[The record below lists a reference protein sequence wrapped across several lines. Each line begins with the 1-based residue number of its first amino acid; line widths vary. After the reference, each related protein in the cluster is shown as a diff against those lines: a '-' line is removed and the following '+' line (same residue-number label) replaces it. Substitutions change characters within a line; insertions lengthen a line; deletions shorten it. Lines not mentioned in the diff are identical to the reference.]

1 MGTVKIEKAN
11 MEDAL
16 ILTGLKKNVFDT
28 EKEKWLGNQED
39 IVDHNIQPPG
49 YDSIEMTKYMIRE
62 LNYFK
67 ILYEGMLVGGLIL
80 TVVGKRHG
88 RVDRIFVDPSYQGK
102 GIGTIV
108 MGEMESEYPEV
119 MTWEL
124 ETSSRQLNN
133 HRFYEKMGYKKVFE
147 TDDEFCYEK
156 KMKEGVFVQGESREI
171 PIQGDTL
178 SDGDLSELQVEYSNL
193 NNIDFYGIN
202 GSYSTFSN
210 SNLMGAGFNNCNLS
224 ESRFQNINL
233 KKALI
238 ADLNL
243 SQSELAHVTLGGV
256 HVHDTNLGEK
266 NEHIR
271 FERCDLHGSRFDNCN
286 LNHVEISN
294 CDVTRM
300 KINGISVEELMEAY
314 ESVQGKRKD

>member
-1 MGTVKIEKAN
+1 MGTVNIEKAN
-11 MEDAL
+11 IEDAL

-28 EKEKWLGNQED
+28 EKEKWLRGQED
-39 IVDHNIQPPG
+39 IVDFNIQPPG

-67 ILYEGMLVGGLIL
+67 IHYEGILVGGLIL

-88 RVDRIFVDPSYQGK
+88 RVDRIFVDPLYQGK
-102 GIGTIV
+102 GIGSKV
-108 MGEMESEYPEV
+108 MECMESEYPEV

-133 HRFYEKMGYKKVFE
+133 HHFYEKMGYKKIFE
-147 TDDEFCYEK
+147 ADDEFCYEK
-156 KMKEGVFVQGESREI
+156 KMKEGVVVEGESREI
-171 PIQGDTL
+171 TVHGDTL
-178 SDGDLSELQVEYSNL
+178 NEGDLSELQVEYSNL
-193 NNIDFYGIN
+193 KNIDFYGIN

-210 SNLMGAGFNNCNLS
+210 SNLMGVQFNNCNLS

-233 KKALI
+233 QKALI

-243 SQSELAHVTLGGV
+243 SQSEMGHVTLGGV

-266 NEHIR
+266 NEPIR
-271 FERCDLHGSRFDNCN
+271 FERCDFHGSKFDNCN
-286 LNHVEISN
+286 LNHAEISN
-294 CDVTRM
+294 SDVTGM
-300 KINGISVEELMEAY
+300 KINGISVEDLMEAY
-314 ESVQGKRKD
+314 RSFQGEKKE

>member
-11 MEDAL
+11 IEDAL

-28 EKEKWLGNQED
+28 EKEKWLRGQD
-39 IVDHNIQPPG
+39 GIVDHNIQPPG

-67 ILYEGMLVGGLIL
+67 ILYEGLLVGGLIL

-88 RVDRIFVDPSYQGK
+88 RVDRIFVDPLYQGK
-102 GIGTIV
+102 GIGTMV
-108 MGEMESEYPEV
+108 MKRMETEYPEV

-133 HRFYEKMGYKKVFE
+133 HRFYEKMGYKKIFE
-147 TDDEFCYEK
+147 AGDEFCYEK
-156 KMKEGVFVQGESREI
+156 KMKEGACVGGESREI
-171 PIQGDTL
+171 TIQGDTL
-178 SDGDLSELQVEYSNL
+178 NDGDLSGLQVEYSNMQET
-193 NNIDFYGIN
+193 DFYGID

-224 ESRFQNINL
+224 ESRFQNINFQ
-233 KKALI
+233 KALI

-243 SQSELAHVTLGGV
+243 SQSEMGHVTLGGV
-256 HVHDTNLGEK
+256 RVHDTNLGGK
-266 NEHIR
+266 NEPIR
-271 FERCDLHGSRFDNCN
+271 FERCDFHGSSFENCQ
-286 LNHVEISN
+286 LNHVEMSN
-294 CDVTRM
+294 CDVTGM

-314 ESVQGKRKD
+314 ESVQGKRKG

>member
-28 EKEKWLGNQED
+28 EKEKWLGSQED
-39 IVDHNIQPPG
+39 IMDHNIQPPG
-49 YDSIEMTKYMIRE
+49 YDSTEMTKYMISE

-67 ILYEGMLVGGLIL
+67 ILYEGILVGGLIL

-88 RVDRIFVDPSYQGK
+88 RVDRIFVDPLYQGK
-102 GIGTIV
+102 GIGTMV
-108 MGEMESEYPEV
+108 MECMESEYPEV

-133 HRFYEKMGYKKVFE
+133 HHFYEKMGYKKIFE
-147 TDDEFCYEK
+147 ADDEFCYEK

-171 PIQGDTL
+171 TIHGDTL
-178 SDGDLSELQVEYSNL
+178 KDGDLSGLQVEYSNL
-193 NNIDFYGIN
+193 KKIDFYGIN

-210 SNLMGAGFNNCNLS
+210 SNLMGVGFNNCNLS

-233 KKALI
+233 QKALI

-243 SQSELAHVTLGGV
+243 SQSEMGHVTLGGL

-271 FERCDLHGSRFDNCN
+271 FERCDLHGSKFDNCN

-300 KINGISVEELMEAY
+300 KINGISVEDLMEAY
-314 ESVQGKRKD
+314 ESIQGKRKD